1 VALVAKH
8 KPNKALQ
15 DELRRRIDAGSF
27 SVVAKQCKVD
37 RGTLGQYLANLPMRT
52 CTFIGIEAMAA
63 QAIAGTQTPSSRST
77 EASDE
82 R

>member
-1 VALVAKH
+1 VIAEH

-15 DELRRRIDAGSF
+15 DELRRKIRAESF

-37 RGTLGQYLANLPMRT
+37 RGTLGQYLANLPMRFS
-52 CTFIGIEAMAA
+52 TFRAIEIMAA
-63 QAIAGTQTPSSRST
+63 EAVAGTETPSSRST